1 MAADPNMP
9 LPVCSVCR
17 DEILPRD
24 PVVTSGD
31 GSAERPPVHVRC
43 WQLPV
48 PAPPDFS
55 EAPMPP
61 LNTIGA
67 RPGGRRKP

>member
-1 MAADPNMP
+1 MAADLNMP
-9 LPVCSVCR
+9 LPVCPVCH
-17 DEILPRD
+17 DEILRRD
-24 PVVTSGD
+24 PVVTSED
-31 GSAERPPVHVRC
+31 GLSERPPVHVRC
-43 WQLPV
+43 WRLP
-48 PAPPDFS
+48 PAAPADFS